1 MDDYNAGYMPTSMP
15 TSLLPSNN
23 NSDTNVNT
31 LSHKGTR
38 AEYGDVETHGTE
50 SHGLTRPIDT
60 SFSPFFLEAG
70 IWPSNPPMP
79 PPHPSS
85 YMQQQQP
92 WNELV

>member
-38 AEYGDVETHGTE
+38 AEYGDVETHA
-50 SHGLTRPIDT
+50 LL
-60 SFSPFFLEAG
+60 FLEAG